1 MVSGFVSQ
9 PPERIKLIISG
20 RVVDPDL
27 SLMTQGV
34 KNSATVMVILLQDAG
49 SQIKNILTE
58 ILVLYNQGLKL
69 LVHFGGL

>member
-49 SQIKNILTE
+49 SQTKKYSKKLI
-58 ILVLYNQGLKL
+58 YNT
-69 LVHFGGL
+69 V

>member
-49 SQIKNILTE
+49 SQKM
-58 ILVLYNQGLKL
+58 
-69 LVHFGGL
+69 